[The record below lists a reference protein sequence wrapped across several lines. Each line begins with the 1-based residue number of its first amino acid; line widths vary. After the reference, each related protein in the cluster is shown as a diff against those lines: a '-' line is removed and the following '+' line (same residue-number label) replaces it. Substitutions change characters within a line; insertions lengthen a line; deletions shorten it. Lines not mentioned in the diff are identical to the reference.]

1 MLSKLLYCVQQL
13 NANNSSTYKI
23 KKFKE
28 LYDAGYINKELW
40 NLIYDK
46 DVLFHITSDK
56 IDKNLNVC
64 RSNKDYKGDIIELLK
79 DLCVQY
85 SGNTALAIAC
95 GFVNIIMDC
104 SKITGVAS
112 TGFGVLT
119 NLLKIVHQNNGN
131 IILVNVQQNI
141 YETIELLGFTQFFK
155 IIPTLEE
162 AYSYITQNAGV
173 AGNGEVFPKLVTC
186 PSCAKSLK
194 AQKAGRFRCIN
205 CKAIINISETG
216 SVFVE

>member
-1 MLSKLLYCVQQL
+1 MSNNNNLVPGFNDEKDDSLKISLEKNDSVPKGIFIYL
-13 NANNSSTYKI
+13 NGYIDTYNSSFFQNQVNKI
-23 KKFKE
+23 
-28 LYDAGYINKELW
+28 
-40 NLIYDK
+40 
-46 DVLFHITSDK
+46 
-56 IDKNLNVC
+56 
-64 RSNKDYKGDIIELLK
+64 
-79 DLCVQY
+79 
-85 SGNTALAIAC
+85 IAC
-95 GFVNIIMDC
+95 GFINIIMDC

>member
-1 MLSKLLYCVQQL
+1 MDSNNVLVPGFDDEQNDVLKFKLQKIDILPNGCICSLTGYIDTY
-13 NANNSSTYKI
+13 NSS
-23 KKFKE
+23 FFQNQ
-28 LYDAGYINKELW
+28 INK
-40 NLIYDK
+40 I
-46 DVLFHITSDK
+46 
-56 IDKNLNVC
+56 
-64 RSNKDYKGDIIELLK
+64 
-79 DLCVQY
+79 
-85 SGNTALAIAC
+85 IAC